1 MKYTLSSISR
11 FTGTIL
17 LVVAGAFLAGCERTS
32 APNPS
37 SDRVSIVAS
46 FFPLYDFARVLG
58 GEDFDVACLTPP
70 GGDPHAMD
78 ASPQVAR
85 TLADAQL
92 ALLLGF
98 GMDGWVEKLAAS
110 ESQVRVVFASRGLE
124 PMPVGEASL
133 AGFAKDEHDTPD
145 YDHSHDLNEADP
157 HVWLDPLLAQHLVR
171 QIAEAMAALS
181 PEHREAVFARRDAF
195 LRELVML
202 DEAFSD
208 RLADVKRREV
218 VTFHGAFAYL
228 FARYRLKTVGVV
240 EQFPGDEPSAAYLR
254 ELVDLMR
261 QLKMNVIFAEPQLS
275 DRPAQVIA
283 REIDG
288 RVERLDPCE
297 TILFDHPSAT
307 YLERQRAN
315 LEVLS
320 RVLAEP

>member
-1 MKYTLSSISR
+1 M
-11 FTGTIL
+11 
-17 LVVAGAFLAGCERTS
+17 
-32 APNPS
+32 
-37 SDRVSIVAS
+37 AS

-70 GGDPHAMD
+70 GGDPHAMG
-78 ASPQVAR
+78 ASPQVVR

-124 PMPVGEASL
+124 PMAVGEASL

-145 YDHSHDLNEADP
+145 HDHDHDHSHDLNEADP

-171 QIAEAMAALS
+171 QIAEAMAAY
-181 PEHREAVFARRDAF
+181 PEHREAVFARRDVSPQ
-195 LRELVML
+195 LVTL

-261 QLKMNVIFAEPQLS
+261 QLKLNVIFAEPQLS

-297 TILFDHPSAT
+297 TILFDDPSAT